1 MGYKKDIFGIFAYE
15 FELLPKNL
23 EFSNLVCG
31 GEPPSVDQWLHHFE
45 TAYKNH
51 RDLFLGIYRYAFEQ
65 LSYDLL
71 IKLHRSVLQPVQDGV
86 YIVESGLGL
95 LSLEL
100 TISDV
105 AELLLQTSFFIHES
119 FGFFFIE
126 GIHRI
131 GGYFCEHFFELC
143 IDFRYSDLQFHA
155 VVLGLFGLQ
164 AHSDV
169 YFKSLQHTEVLLC
182 RFHDCSHDGSLQDAF
197 LYSR

>member
-23 EFSNLVCG
+23 ELSNLVG
-31 GEPPSVDQWLHHFE
+31 GSEPPSVDQWLHHFE

-71 IKLHRSVLQPVQDGV
+71 IILHRSVLQSVQDGV

-105 AELLLQTSFFIHES
+105 AELLLYRYADYRCARRFLRRQRLFAD
-119 FGFFFIE
+119 
-126 GIHRI
+126 
-131 GGYFCEHFFELC
+131 GGRGKTGHL
-143 IDFRYSDLQFHA
+143 
-155 VVLGLFGLQ
+155 
-164 AHSDV
+164 
-169 YFKSLQHTEVLLC
+169 
-182 RFHDCSHDGSLQDAF
+182 
-197 LYSR
+197 

>member
-1 MGYKKDIFGIFAYE
+1 MSMGYKKDIFGIFAYE
-15 FELLPKNL
+15 FELLPKYL

-71 IKLHRSVLQPVQDGV
+71 IILHRSVLQSVQDGV

-105 AELLLQTSFFIHES
+105 AELLLQTGFFFHES

-131 GGYFCEHFFELC
+131 GGYFCKHRFELC
-143 IDFRYSDLQFHA
+143 IDFR
-155 VVLGLFGLQ
+155 
-164 AHSDV
+164 
-169 YFKSLQHTEVLLC
+169 
-182 RFHDCSHDGSLQDAF
+182 
-197 LYSR
+197 

>member
-1 MGYKKDIFGIFAYE
+1 MDAFMSMGYKKDIFGIFAYE
-15 FELLPKNL
+15 FELLPKYL

-51 RDLFLGIYRYAFEQ
+51 CDLLFGIYRYAFEQ

-71 IKLHRSVLQPVQDGV
+71 IILHRSVFKSVQDGV
-86 YIVESGLGL
+86 YIVESGLYL

-105 AELLLQTSFFIHES
+105 AELLLQAGFFIHES
-119 FGFFFIE
+119 FGFFFVE

-131 GGYFCEHFFELC
+131 GGYFCEHCFELC

-169 YFKSLQHTEVLLC
+169 YFQSLQHTEVLLC
-182 RFHDCSHDGSLQDAF
+182 RFHDCSHDGSL
-197 LYSR
+197 

>member
-23 EFSNLVCG
+23 EFSYLVCG

-71 IKLHRSVLQPVQDGV
+71 IILHRSVLQSVQDGV

-100 TISDV
+100 AISDV
-105 AELLLQTSFFIHES
+105 AELLLQTCFLIHES

-131 GGYFCEHFFELC
+131 GGYFGEHCFELC

-169 YFKSLQHTEVLLC
+169 YFQSL
-182 RFHDCSHDGSLQDAF
+182 
-197 LYSR
+197 

>member
-23 EFSNLVCG
+23 ELSNLVGG
-31 GEPPSVDQWLHHFE
+31 GEPPSVYQWLHHFE

-71 IKLHRSVLQPVQDGV
+71 IILHRSVLQSVQDGV

-105 AELLLQTSFFIHES
+105 AELLL
-119 FGFFFIE
+119 
-126 GIHRI
+126 
-131 GGYFCEHFFELC
+131 
-143 IDFRYSDLQFHA
+143 
-155 VVLGLFGLQ
+155 
-164 AHSDV
+164 
-169 YFKSLQHTEVLLC
+169 
-182 RFHDCSHDGSLQDAF
+182 
-197 LYSR
+197 